1 MGSGFET
8 FGKLRRSRK
17 FAPNFSHSC
26 LMADIGVLPAVM
38 DHQDETTLD
47 VRGLQ
52 SGRATARFVTRPTP
66 GQTNGQE
73 PYGGKTNASE
83 D

>member
-1 MGSGFET
+1 
-8 FGKLRRSRK
+8 
-17 FAPNFSHSC
+17 
-26 LMADIGVLPAVM
+26 MADIGVLPAVM